1 MAAALLVL
9 VMVPGGVQ
17 AVEPSSTV
25 GVTLDQSAE
34 PGTASYVMSNAASQT
49 FTPSLTGL
57 LTNVYLYCAGTGGAE
72 GTLDLSVEGNEAS
85 AQCGITAG
93 WVNVAVGLVQVYAG
107 QQATIVISGSE
118 PPVELAGAAA
128 DYAGGKATDASGDP
142 ISGISD
148 FAFKTYVITAS
159 TTTYEWSVPAV
170 TAGSTS
176 TVTLTATTTFDDLT
190 SNVSS
195 SLRAGSAAPDGGD
208 LSDYIV
214 TLETLPSWFR
224 PTGVSCSTQIAPG
237 DCTLDAFKSGI
248 HVGDLDV
255 ALPLVVVVTG
265 QAAPAAA
272 DGGSTGSAAG
282 TGCRVLRGNPALTM
296 CSATKAG
303 LAVTQEPPTPTPT
316 PTTAPTTVPTIP
328 PTSATTPAT
337 PAGGLNWWLPGGL
350 LALLCSLF
358 ISARLR
364 ERRTN

>member
-1 MAAALLVL
+1 
-9 VMVPGGVQ
+9 
-17 AVEPSSTV
+17 
-25 GVTLDQSAE
+25 
-34 PGTASYVMSNAASQT
+34 MSNAASQT

-118 PPVELAGAAA
+118 PSVELAGAAA

-176 TVTLTATTTFDDLT
+176 TVTLTASTTFDDLT

-195 SLRAGSAAPDGGD
+195 SLRAGSAAPDGGGICRTTSSHWKRCPRGSGRQGYPVRPRSLRAIA
-208 LSDYIV
+208 LSTRSSRAFMSAIS
-214 TLETLPSWFR
+214 TSRFRSWLSSRDRQRR
-224 PTGVSCSTQIAPG
+224 PQQMA
-237 DCTLDAFKSGI
+237 
-248 HVGDLDV
+248 V
-255 ALPLVVVVTG
+255 ARVPRL
-265 QAAPAAA
+265 ARAAA
-272 DGGSTGSAAG
+272 S
-282 TGCRVLRGNPALTM
+282 CV
-296 CSATKAG
+296 ATR
-303 LAVTQEPPTPTPT
+303 P
-316 PTTAPTTVPTIP
+316 
-328 PTSATTPAT
+328 
-337 PAGGLNWWLPGGL
+337 
-350 LALLCSLF
+350 
-358 ISARLR
+358 
-364 ERRTN
+364 